1 MNSANFLIG
10 MSLLADQ
17 IDVAPRLVEL
27 GAGELNP
34 GDLARVVD
42 GTADLALP
50 SQARQR
56 VEASRARLEEAVRAR
71 QLIYGVTTGYG
82 PLANRHISPDKSTEL
97 QRNLIYHLSSGVG
110 EPLSPRQTRAL
121 MVARANSLAQGFSA
135 IRVSSLQLLIDCV
148 NAGVLPVI
156 PRMGTVGASG
166 DLTPLA
172 HLARGLMGEG
182 RALYQGNLMTAAEA
196 LSRAGLSPL
205 APTHKEG
212 LALVNGTSAMTGIAA
227 LNAVDARTA
236 LELSLQHTLLYSEL
250 LSGRREAWDERLA
263 QVRPHPGQVAVT
275 ARLLEL
281 SASSRRLRRPQPG
294 GAVVAEDVTCV
305 ARHAEALQDPYTI
318 RCAPQIFGAVADVL
332 SFHDGVVATE
342 LNAVTDNP
350 VFFEE
355 GPVHGGNFYG
365 QHVAFA
371 SDALVTAVVKL
382 ALTAERRIA
391 RITDEAQNHGLPP
404 FLQARS
410 PGLQSGFMGAQV
422 TATAIVAEMRA
433 KAVPASVQSIPTNAN
448 NQDVVS
454 MGTIAA
460 RKGAEMLDHLFDV
473 LAIEAMIL
481 VQGLELRD
489 PHGTGFAEASK
500 TLAGRVRRHV
510 APLIED
516 RALADDIAI
525 LSAAFRSTASWTTME
540 S

>member
-1 MNSANFLIG
+1 MSA
-10 MSLLADQ
+10 LADQ
-17 IDVAPRLVEL
+17 IDVGPRLVEL
-27 GAGELNP
+27 GAGELSP

-50 SQARQR
+50 SQACQR

-182 RALYQGNLMTAAEA
+182 RAIYQGKIMTAAEA

-227 LNAVDARTA
+227 LNAVDARAA

-294 GAVVAEDVTCV
+294 GAVVAENVTCV
-305 ARHAEALQDPYTI
+305 ERHAEALQDPYTI

-332 SFHDGVVATE
+332 SFHASIVTTE

-404 FLQARS
+404 FLQARF

-422 TATAIVAEMRA
+422 TATAVVAEMRA

-481 VQGLELRD
+481 VQGMELRD

-500 TLAGRVRRHV
+500 ALASRVRRHV
-510 APLIED
+510 APLVED
-516 RALADDIAI
+516 RALADDIAV